1 MDHMFKFASL
11 LVLTV
16 GLSSANTF
24 FWVTPIGATS
34 AGGPV
39 SASATVDTSTNSVA
53 VTLNDLL
60 VNPANAGQLLS
71 DFAFTLSSTPTAALG
86 STATPTGSLIDISG
100 FGVVTANLGSIAS
113 WGLTSS
119 GPAIHLNSLAGG
131 ATQTIIG
138 PAGPGGVY
146 DNANGSIAGNP
157 GHNPFLN
164 GTATF
169 TFAVAGVTADTSVT
183 DATFSFGTTVGD
195 NVPGTCPDCGGGTQQ
210 DIPEPLSMF
219 LMGGGLLGVGIFGK
233 FRRA

>member
-1 MDHMFKFASL
+1 MIKLASL
-11 LVLTV
+11 LVLTI
-16 GLSSANTF
+16 GLASANTIT
-24 FWVTPIGATS
+24 WTTPAGSTS
-34 AGGPV
+34 AGGLV
-39 SASATVDTSTNSVA
+39 DASATVITSTGSVT

-60 VNPANAGQLLS
+60 GNPHNVGQLLS
-71 DFAFTLSSTPTAALG
+71 DFSFTLSSAPTTALN
-86 STATPTGSLIDISG
+86 TTNTPTGSLINIADGGIA
-100 FGVVTANLGSIAS
+100 TANADAVAS

-169 TFAVAGVTADTSVT
+169 TFAVAGVTADTSGT